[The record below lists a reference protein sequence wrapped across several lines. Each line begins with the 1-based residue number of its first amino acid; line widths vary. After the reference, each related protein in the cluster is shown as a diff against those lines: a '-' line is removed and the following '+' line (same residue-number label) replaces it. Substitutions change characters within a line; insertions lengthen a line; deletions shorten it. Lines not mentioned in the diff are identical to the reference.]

1 MIVMVIYLIV
11 SSLMGVNFTY
21 NGNTYYPRYNGT
33 VRINVAEK
41 IGNFKSKIVI
51 NTENSN
57 LSTGEYTLVMESF
70 GSSDGIYYGTSSSD
84 RLETKFNII
93 DTIYGLKINTTDK
106 LMFIDK
112 NTGNNLNNT
121 NAYVFNINYSSGLSN
136 PNIRV
141 KLYRRDYSSVYS
153 NEYNLVNLTDYVS
166 NNLNSSSNEYE
177 YYLSNNP
184 VDGLNLTLYFK
195 DNLLSGTYKIG
206 FSLYD
211 GNNYI
216 GEVYKYVI
224 IK

>member
-1 MIVMVIYLIV
+1 
-11 SSLMGVNFTY
+11 
-21 NGNTYYPRYNGT
+21 
-33 VRINVAEK
+33 
-41 IGNFKSKIVI
+41 
-51 NTENSN
+51 
-57 LSTGEYTLVMESF
+57 
-70 GSSDGIYYGTSSSD
+70 
-84 RLETKFNII
+84 
-93 DTIYGLKINTTDK
+93 
-106 LMFIDK
+106 MFIDK

-211 GNNYI
+211 DNNYI